1 MNRKSQKSITFFGN
15 LIDFVKFNLIIR
27 KLQNLIGLMLKLK
40 AYFDKKII
48 IVTWNLVIYQNK
60 KCFLQLY
67 ILYMLHF
74 IYYT

>member
-1 MNRKSQKSITFFGN
+1 MWIANRKKVLLFFGN

-48 IVTWNLVIYQNK
+48 IVT
-60 KCFLQLY
+60 
-67 ILYMLHF
+67 
-74 IYYT
+74 

>member
-27 KLQNLIGLMLKLK
+27 KLQNLIGLMPKLK
-40 AYFDKKII
+40 AYLDKKNI

-74 IYYT
+74 IYHT

>member
-40 AYFDKKII
+40 AYADKKII
-48 IVTWNLVIYQNK
+48 IVT
-60 KCFLQLY
+60 
-67 ILYMLHF
+67 
-74 IYYT
+74 